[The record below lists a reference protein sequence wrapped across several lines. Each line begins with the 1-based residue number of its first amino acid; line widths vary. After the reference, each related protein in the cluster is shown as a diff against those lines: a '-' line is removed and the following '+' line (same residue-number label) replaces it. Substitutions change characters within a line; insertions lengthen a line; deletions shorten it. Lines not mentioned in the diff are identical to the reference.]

1 MTNEP
6 MYFVEVIADDEGGH
20 SGAFSIIMV
29 ESMQAVIDAI
39 GNFKTMFGGNG
50 DVIVSPLWSDGL
62 MLNALTEDGKFE
74 IIGHPMVK
82 TSGWAESI
90 QIKSG
95 DAESNYQLARVWGMG
110 VGDSTRSTIFVYT
123 PMDVSRNDDVVKFFN
138 KFGIIENPLYR
149 ETPEEPAFVW
159 GDREQFARFRNTTL
173 N

>member
-1 MTNEP
+1 MDEP
-6 MYFVEVIADDEGGH
+6 MYFVEVIADDEGAE

-29 ESMQAVIDAI
+29 ESMQEVIDAI

-50 DVIVSPLWSDGL
+50 DVVVSPLWSEGL
-62 MLNALTEDGKFE
+62 MMNALTEDGKFE
-74 IIGHPMVK
+74 ILGHPMIK
-82 TSGWAESI
+82 TSGWAENI

-95 DAESNYQLARVWGMG
+95 DNESNYQLARVWGMSIK
-110 VGDSTRSTIFVYT
+110 DLPMRAIFVYT
-123 PMDVSRNDDVVKFFN
+123 PMDVSRNDDVVNFFN

-159 GDREQFARFRNTTL
+159 GDREQFARFRNAAF